1 MILVGRFEF
10 RGVEKR
16 NKKEGGCYVL
26 AHCESI
32 PFDGNLH
39 NFLCSEDCISK
50 LERLERGSIVDVS
63 LSYNDRFNSFRAV
76 DFTPVG

>member
-1 MILVGRFEF
+1 MVLVGRFEF

-16 NKKEGGCYVL
+16 NKKDGGRYVL
-26 AHCESI
+26 AHCESV

-39 NFLCSEDCISK
+39 NFLCSEECVPKVES
-50 LERLERGSIVDVS
+50 LARGSLVDVS
-63 LSYNDRFNSFRAV
+63 LSYSDRFNSFKAV